1 MVFMIDED
9 TDRIYLNDVNT
20 IPGALAFYLWE
31 PKGLSYPRLLDR
43 LIQIALR
50 GKQRKN
56 NMISSFQSN
65 ILAQGGFKGKK

>member
-1 MVFMIDED
+1 MIDED
-9 TDRIYLNDVNT
+9 TDRIYLNEVNT
-20 IPGALAFYLWE
+20 IPGSLAFYLWE